1 MKKILLGVMAMA
13 AMLFTGCSNDDDN
26 APINGGEV
34 SGDAVYYM
42 SVRLSMSD
50 ATRAVT
56 DGGYDD
62 GTDAESKVKVANTKF
77 YFYDQFGTYLTSGT
91 LANDVA
97 DANGFMTLNASS
109 SDKVSHTSNP
119 LIILGPS
126 EKHPVYVIA
135 VLNSTVNLENM
146 KMSEAYELVCNAAIG
161 TAGGDFTMT
170 NATYMKGDKIIYMQD
185 IEDKIYT
192 DETTAKNNPADIYV
206 ERIVAKVAMEYSGA
220 TAPESFN
227 VEDNYLSDNGS
238 NFSSIKVRVK
248 VDGWCLN
255 TLNTQTTYLKN
266 LNAAWNTN
274 APFENWNDA
283 FRSYWALDGNYTSTK
298 SPTAEGYQK
307 TSETYTGLTYKSWD
321 DADKNTASVEYC
333 YENTVDKSHQ
343 MGNPDDR
350 TNVTTML
357 IAAHAE
363 YSTDGGSNWTADVDL
378 YKFNGV
384 LYTLEGYTNLYLDWL
399 KEQGYCF
406 YKEVKDGEGNVTS
419 TEWEDFATTNVTFTV
434 NGIDFKSVSLKL
446 ATAAKDGFS
455 LVKKGADDTYTETT
469 IEAINTDITTNFN
482 VAKKSECYK
491 GGKCYYQVPIE
502 HLGSTASSRFYGVV
516 RNHSY
521 KLVLNSISR
530 LGDPVYNPEAGLEY
544 IPGEKEDYYV
554 AARLHILK
562 WRVVNQKID
571 L

>member
-1 MKKILLGVMAMA
+1 MKKTLLGMMAMI
-13 AMLFTGCSNDDDN
+13 AMILIGCSNDDENN
-26 APINGGEV
+26 AISGT
-34 SGDAVYYM
+34 GDAVYYM
-42 SVRLSMSD
+42 SVRLSMAD

-56 DGGYDD
+56 DNGYDD
-62 GTDAESKVKVANTKF
+62 GTAAESKVKVANTKF

-97 DANGFMTLNASS
+97 DAEGFMTLNESS

-135 VLNSTVNLENM
+135 VLNSTVNLENKNM
-146 KMSEAYELVCNAAIG
+146 TEAYAEICTANIG
-161 TAGGDFTMT
+161 VTAGDFTMT
-170 NATYMKGDKIIYMQD
+170 NATYLDGNKIIYMQD

-192 DETTAKNNPADIYV
+192 DEETAKANPADIYV
-206 ERIVAKVAMEYSGA
+206 ERIVAKVSMGYTS
-220 TAPESFN
+220 TTVPESFD
-227 VEDNYLSDNGS
+227 VEDSYISENGT
-238 NFSSIKVRVK
+238 NFNSIKVRVK

-266 LNAAWNTN
+266 LNVAWNTN

-283 FRSYWALDGNYTSTK
+283 FRSYWALDANYTSSE
-298 SPTAEGYQK
+298 SPSTQNYQTTSK
-307 TSETYTGLTYKSWD
+307 TYNGLSYKSWN
-321 DADKNTASVEYC
+321 DADKGEAAVEYC

-363 YSTDGGSNWTADVDL
+363 YSTDGGSNWIADVDL

-399 KEQGYCF
+399 KEQGYGF
-406 YKEVKDGEGNVTS
+406 YKSEDDGNGGT
-419 TEWEDFATTNVTFTV
+419 TITWEDFATTNVTFTV
-434 NGIDFKSVSLKL
+434 NGINFKSVSLKL
-446 ATAAKDGFS
+446 ATAEKDGFA
-455 LVKKGADDTYTETT
+455 LVKR
-469 IEAINTDITTNFN
+469 NTDDSYTVATIDNINADITANFN
-482 VAKKSECYK
+482 VAKKTECYK

-502 HLGSTASSRFYGVV
+502 HLSSTDENRFYGVV

-521 KLVLNSISR
+521 KLELRSITR
-530 LGDPVYNPEAGLEY
+530 LGDPVYDPNAGLEY